1 MQGGSV
7 FMLVAVNAAAW
18 ADIGP
23 RGTNWERLMTGEA
36 QAAAFAM
43 INCLGNT
50 GGFLARGQRLSA
62 AADHTCHWPAAASQP
77 HSWCHCA

>member
-1 MQGGSV
+1 
-7 FMLVAVNAAAW
+7 MLILVNAAAW

-50 GGFLARGQRLSA
+50 GGFLVRRRTLSP
-62 AADHTCHWPAAASQP
+62 WPP
-77 HSWCHCA
+77 

>member
-1 MQGGSV
+1 MAALGPVAAAGSKGGSV
-7 FMLVAVNAAAW
+7 FVLVLVNAAAW

-23 RGTNWERLMTGEA
+23 RGTNWERLMSGEA

-50 GGFLARGQRLSA
+50 GGFLVRTEARA
-62 AADHTCHWPAAASQP
+62 AL
-77 HSWCHCA
+77 